1 MKSLIRYLQNHLL
14 MTNRP
19 GYRKSSGSSP
29 GTMIPPYHN
38 FYSIWGHF
46 SEDLLDFFRIMLL
59 QLTKMRLSASGN

>member
-29 GTMIPPYHN
+29 ETMIPPYHN

-46 SEDLLDFFRIMLL
+46 SEDLLDFFSDCV
-59 QLTKMRLSASGN
+59 TPTYENASLCFR